1 MSLTSTLSST
11 LCIVFPTKPNSIT
24 GEILEINLAS
34 EVPPEVDF
42 SGVVLIIFFILM
54 QQGKG
59 DASGMFGGGSSGAV
73 FGASGAG
80 NFVTKL
86 TTFLVVLFF
95 LNCLALAYLAKSK
108 VSDSSVIILN
118 DTSNNE
124 NSISNSSEKSELEN
138 NLGDDLVIPD

>member
-1 MSLTSTLSST
+1 MIYTILLVVAVILS
-11 LCIVFPTKPNSIT
+11 I
-24 GEILEINLAS
+24 
-34 EVPPEVDF
+34 
-42 SGVVLIIFFILM
+42 LIIFFILM

-80 NFVTKL
+80 NFITKL

-108 VSDSSVIILN
+108 VSDDSVIISN
-118 DTSNNE
+118 DSSLEDVDRESGAAKDNTSQDN
-124 NSISNSSEKSELEN
+124 IS
-138 NLGDDLVIPD
+138 IPD